1 MHMMNVII
9 DRINPTTA
17 RDLLVA
23 CAAVLL
29 SAHLWRWLR
38 LRLRLRLRHHS
49 GRSPPPGPF
58 AWPLIGNAAQLGKVP
73 HLYFARM
80 ARRYGDVF
88 QIRLGGRAVVVLNGP
103 TIRQALVK
111 QGPDFAGRPDFTS
124 FQYVS
129 GGKSLAFS
137 TTTDWWKTH
146 RKVAHSTVRMF
157 SSGKMETKKTFEF
170 HVLCEFRELL
180 QLFVHKSRAQR
191 SFDPTTYLVVSTAN
205 IMSAVCFGKR
215 YSYEDEEFR
224 QVVGRNDQFTQTVG
238 AGSIVDVMPW
248 LQYFPNP
255 IKTIFENFKRLN
267 LDFGMFILDKVIEH
281 RKSIQSSIVRDMTD
295 AFIVALDQL
304 SEKTGRA
311 LWRDFVGPTIGD
323 IFGASQDTLSTAL
336 QWIIL
341 VLVKYPEM
349 QTRLQQEVDRVVDR
363 TRLPSI
369 EDQQQLPYVMAFIYE
384 VMRFTSFVPLTI
396 PHSTTVDTT
405 IMGYA
410 IPKDTVVFVNQWSVN
425 HDPASW
431 SEPET
436 FDPERF
442 LNPNGTLN
450 KDLTSNVLIFSLGKR
465 RCIGE
470 DLSKLQ
476 LFLFT
481 SMLAH
486 QCRID
491 EDPARPATMDFN
503 YGLTLKPHKFNI
515 QLSLRDDMTLLD
527 KVVAQLSREKA
538 QEASSPDS

>member
-1 MHMMNVII
+1 MMNVII

-29 SAHLWRWLR
+29 SVHLWLWLR
-38 LRLRLRLRHHS
+38 VRLWHCS
-49 GRSPPPGPF
+49 ADSPPPGPF
-58 AWPLIGNAAQLGKVP
+58 AWPLIGNAAQLGKTP

-88 QIRLGGRAVVVLNGP
+88 QIRLGGRTVVVLNGL

-111 QGPDFAGRPDFTS
+111 QGPEFAGRPDFTS

-137 TTTDWWKTH
+137 TTTEWWRTH

-157 SSGKMETKKTFEF
+157 STGNVETKKTFEC

-180 QLFVHKSRAQR
+180 QLFVDKSQSQR
-191 SFDPTTYLVVSTAN
+191 YFDPTTYLVVSTAN

-215 YSYEDEEFR
+215 YSYEDQEFR

-255 IKTIFENFKRLN
+255 IKTIFENFKMLN
-267 LDFGMFILDKVIEH
+267 LEFGKFVLDKVIEH
-281 RKSIQSSIVRDMTD
+281 RKSIQSSTVRDMTD

-311 LWRDFVGPTIGD
+311 LWKDFVSPTIGD

-341 VLVKYPEM
+341 ILVK
-349 QTRLQQEVDRVVDR
+349 
-363 TRLPSI
+363 
-369 EDQQQLPYVMAFIYE
+369 
-384 VMRFTSFVPLTI
+384 
-396 PHSTTVDTT
+396 
-405 IMGYA
+405 
-410 IPKDTVVFVNQWSVN
+410 
-425 HDPASW
+425 
-431 SEPET
+431 
-436 FDPERF
+436 
-442 LNPNGTLN
+442 
-450 KDLTSNVLIFSLGKR
+450 
-465 RCIGE
+465 
-470 DLSKLQ
+470 
-476 LFLFT
+476 
-481 SMLAH
+481 
-486 QCRID
+486 
-491 EDPARPATMDFN
+491 
-503 YGLTLKPHKFNI
+503 
-515 QLSLRDDMTLLD
+515 
-527 KVVAQLSREKA
+527 
-538 QEASSPDS
+538 